1 MKLLA
6 SLALLLFVQDKVE
19 LGKICPDV
27 TLKDLAGKELKLSDF
42 RKSEGKD
49 GTITLVVFWSY
60 KCPDGAGILPV
71 LKEKMPE
78 LEKQGIKFVG
88 VCSYGEP
95 EDKIKEFAEKNDIKY
110 TLCYDGGCAVAKALG
125 VKVAT
130 AALVLDAEGKVQ
142 YIGGIFYGDN
152 ADKYDGISAALDVKA
167 GKPVKEGQV
176 KAKG

>member
-6 SLALLLFVQDKVE
+6 SLALLFFIQDKAE
-19 LGKICPDV
+19 LGKICPDIA
-27 TLKDLAGKELKLSDF
+27 LKDLAGKEIKLSEF
-42 RKSEGKD
+42 RKADGKD
-49 GTITLVVFWSY
+49 GSVVLIVFWSY
-60 KCPDGAGILPV
+60 KCPDGAGILPI

-78 LEKQGIKFVG
+78 LDKQGIKFVG

-95 EDKIKEFAEKNDIKY
+95 EDKIKEFAEKNEIKY
-110 TLCYDGGCAVAKALG
+110 TLCYDNGLAAAKALG
-125 VKVAT
+125 ARVAT

-152 ADKYDGISAALDVKA
+152 KDKYDGISAALDVKA
-167 GKPVKEGQV
+167 GKSVKEAQV